1 MTSAREIVIGID
13 VGTTSMKAHAFE
25 LDGTIVGRA
34 TLPTVWDVGIN
45 GEAQIDVDTLTDT
58 AIQVLVQAIPDS
70 VPAGAV
76 IGIGITGMAETG
88 VLVDTQLRPIMPAIA
103 WYDERGKSELQS
115 LPADFA
121 QEFMAHTGLG
131 FKAECSFS
139 KLLWHV
145 NKGQKIA
152 QDATWLNAL
161 EYIAFRLTGAVFTE
175 PSLAS
180 RTGLLDQ
187 GSGLPWIPAL
197 EYLGATPSLLP
208 EMCDAG
214 MPFGS
219 VMASVSEKLRGA
231 VVTVAGH
238 DHLVGAI
245 GAGAIS
251 GDDLYNSCG
260 TADVVLRSVSRT
272 LTNHERSKLVHG
284 GLSAGMHV
292 VPGVTAIL
300 GATRSGLVLGRVMSM
315 LGANDRESRR
325 DIADNWDS
333 SATHFSEVSVTEPP
347 EWANE
352 VTIALRGDVSPA
364 NVWSAAM
371 RYTLE
376 KTSELVHAVDDIAGP
391 YDFAV
396 AAGGWARIDGVYR
409 GKSLVMPGLK
419 RFDGEE
425 PGARGAASLA
435 ALAAHQ
441 PNVPLTANLAASF
454 AQPSHKELIS

>member
-1 MTSAREIVIGID
+1 
-13 VGTTSMKAHAFE
+13 
-25 LDGTIVGRA
+25 
-34 TLPTVWDVGIN
+34 
-45 GEAQIDVDTLTDT
+45 
-58 AIQVLVQAIPDS
+58 
-70 VPAGAV
+70 
-76 IGIGITGMAETG
+76 
-88 VLVDTQLRPIMPAIA
+88 
-103 WYDERGKSELQS
+103 
-115 LPADFA
+115 
-121 QEFMAHTGLG
+121 
-131 FKAECSFS
+131 
-139 KLLWHV
+139 
-145 NKGQKIA
+145 
-152 QDATWLNAL
+152 
-161 EYIAFRLTGAVFTE
+161 
-175 PSLAS
+175 
-180 RTGLLDQ
+180 
-187 GSGLPWIPAL
+187 
-197 EYLGATPSLLP
+197 
-208 EMCDAG
+208 
-214 MPFGS
+214 
-219 VMASVSEKLRGA
+219 
-231 VVTVAGH
+231 
-238 DHLVGAI
+238 
-245 GAGAIS
+245 
-251 GDDLYNSCG
+251 
-260 TADVVLRSVSRT
+260 
-272 LTNHERSKLVHG
+272 
-284 GLSAGMHV
+284 MHV

-325 DIADNWDS
+325 EIADNWDS

-352 VTIALRGDVSPA
+352 LTIALRGDVSPA

-441 PNVPLTANLAASF
+441 TNVPLTANLAVSF